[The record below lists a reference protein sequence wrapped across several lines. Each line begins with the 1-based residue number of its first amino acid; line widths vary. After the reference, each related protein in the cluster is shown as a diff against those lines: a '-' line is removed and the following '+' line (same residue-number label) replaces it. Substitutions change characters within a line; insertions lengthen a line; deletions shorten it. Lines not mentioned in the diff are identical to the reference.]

1 MPPSPLTVIVVDDDV
16 DIRRAV
22 GRSLRSY
29 GHRVHLFASGEECL
43 AQNCDGDCA
52 IVDIGLPGVSGLEM
66 AERLRERGRGTPV
79 VFITARDDAA
89 NRAGLRTRMPVLKKP
104 LDERDLIE
112 AIDQVTASS
121 LRAAKAGTQ

>member
-1 MPPSPLTVIVVDDDV
+1 VIVVDDDV

-104 LDERDLIE
+104 LDERDLLE

>member
-29 GHRVHLFASGEECL
+29 GHRVHLFESGEECL
-43 AQNCDGDCA
+43 AQNWDGDCA

-66 AERLRERGRGTPV
+66 AERLRERGRGMPSCSSRHATMRP
-79 VFITARDDAA
+79 TARA
-89 NRAGLRTRMPVLKKP
+89 
-104 LDERDLIE
+104 
-112 AIDQVTASS
+112 
-121 LRAAKAGTQ
+121 

>member
-29 GHRVHLFASGEECL
+29 GHRVHLFESGEECL
-43 AQNCDGDCA
+43 AKNCEGDCE
-52 IVDIGLPGVSGLEM
+52 IVDLGLRGVSGLEM
-66 AERLRERGRGTPV
+66 GERLRERGRGMPV
-79 VFITARDDAA
+79 VFITAQDDAA

-104 LDERDLIE
+104 LDGVDLLGR
-112 AIDQVTASS
+112 IDRTTASS
-121 LRAAKAGTQ
+121 LQAAKAGTQ

>member
-1 MPPSPLTVIVVDDDV
+1 
-16 DIRRAV
+16 
-22 GRSLRSY
+22 
-29 GHRVHLFASGEECL
+29 
-43 AQNCDGDCA
+43 
-52 IVDIGLPGVSGLEM
+52 
-66 AERLRERGRGTPV
+66 

>member
-1 MPPSPLTVIVVDDDV
+1 
-16 DIRRAV
+16 V

-29 GHRVHLFASGEECL
+29 GHRVHLFESGEECL

-52 IVDIGLPGVSGLEM
+52 IVDIGLPGASGLEM
-66 AERLRERGRGTPV
+66 AERLRERGRAMPV
-79 VFITARDDAA
+79 VFITAQDDAA

-104 LDERDLIE
+104 LDEGDLLE
-112 AIDQVTASS
+112 ALDQVTASS